1 MLEFVTG
8 PKGWQRL
15 VKFGIDTDYVCV
27 IQPFI
32 RVMEPSG
39 HEVSLS
45 LKESTE
51 TLTIVKALFEECRLF
66 CPEPNN
72 TYTWHLL
79 SGMNKYPEIWF
90 DGRVGSLSW
99 PTTEAALQRPMEYAR
114 QLAELTQQLFD
125 ANWTNEKTRAMWY
138 CMDNSAYQLPYA
150 VRVKVFK
157 ELAEKE
163 EVEDVDLAVK
173 HFTSVI
179 PLADKLYSENQDNR
193 KSWISIGEKFRK
205 QQQSRE
211 FDPTKKG
218 MLKVILSNVGLM
230 DISTE
235 NERLFSKI
243 CMLESKNRERKL
255 KLWNLFDALVVA
267 ARFPLQISSY
277 ANAVPD
283 GLTKERSAIT
293 YKIDACDM
301 IKRAQVQYVEFHPA
315 MRTPLAKQYGVKAAR
330 VQATAGVGRLPKMNG
345 KVQKSNDT
353 RKDIIS

>member
-51 TLTIVKALFEECRLF
+51 TLTIVKALFKECRLF

-114 QLAELTQQLFD
+114 QLAELT
-125 ANWTNEKTRAMWY
+125 
-138 CMDNSAYQLPYA
+138 
-150 VRVKVFK
+150 
-157 ELAEKE
+157 
-163 EVEDVDLAVK
+163 
-173 HFTSVI
+173 
-179 PLADKLYSENQDNR
+179 
-193 KSWISIGEKFRK
+193 
-205 QQQSRE
+205 
-211 FDPTKKG
+211 
-218 MLKVILSNVGLM
+218 
-230 DISTE
+230 
-235 NERLFSKI
+235 
-243 CMLESKNRERKL
+243 
-255 KLWNLFDALVVA
+255 
-267 ARFPLQISSY
+267 
-277 ANAVPD
+277 
-283 GLTKERSAIT
+283 
-293 YKIDACDM
+293 
-301 IKRAQVQYVEFHPA
+301 
-315 MRTPLAKQYGVKAAR
+315 
-330 VQATAGVGRLPKMNG
+330 
-345 KVQKSNDT
+345 
-353 RKDIIS
+353 